1 MTVHRQDYHI
11 PGHSL
16 PRRTYKSFFIS
27 DRWSELGQHGISYIS
42 ARSNSFPVSTS
53 LQVLNTQST
62 SPTLRQPNPT
72 NKQMTSKVAR
82 KIVQSVLSREQAE
95 GAGARVR
102 RSIGTRSLRNLDP
115 FLMLDEFS
123 VQAPA
128 GFPE

>member
-1 MTVHRQDYHI
+1 MTIQVTAYQDGLTNHF
-11 PGHSL
+11 S
-16 PRRTYKSFFIS
+16 SS
-27 DRWSELGQHGISYIS
+27 DRWSELGKHGNKVYKGTIKFFPSLNFTS
-42 ARSNSFPVSTS
+42 SF
-53 LQVLNTQST
+53 LNTQST
-62 SPTLRQPNPT
+62 SPTLLQPNLT

-82 KIVQSVLSREQAE
+82 KIAQSVLSREQAE

>member
-1 MTVHRQDYHI
+1 
-11 PGHSL
+11 
-16 PRRTYKSFFIS
+16 
-27 DRWSELGQHGISYIS
+27 
-42 ARSNSFPVSTS
+42 
-53 LQVLNTQST
+53 
-62 SPTLRQPNPT
+62 
-72 NKQMTSKVAR
+72 MTSKVAR

>member
-1 MTVHRQDYHI
+1 M
-11 PGHSL
+11 
-16 PRRTYKSFFIS
+16 
-27 DRWSELGQHGISYIS
+27 
-42 ARSNSFPVSTS
+42 A
-53 LQVLNTQST
+53 
-62 SPTLRQPNPT
+62 
-72 NKQMTSKVAR
+72 SKVAR